1 MKQNFIAAI
10 FILTIM
16 AMGNP
21 GNLFA
26 GCVTVENDLKFN
38 ICAEYQGAKYQIPF
52 SFFQHDTGF
61 YWKAD
66 AVAAKQI
73 QSGDNCISVAN
84 DLNLK
89 FSCADYQGV
98 GYAFVLNYAAYPND
112 ASGLYWKM
120 DISTFST
127 SYAIA
132 DTGQSKCYNATSE
145 ISCPASGAA
154 FYGQDAQYAGNQ
166 PTYTLSSDGLTVK
179 DNNTGLIWQSSPD
192 TNNDAS
198 ITASDKKT
206 LTNAQA
212 YPATLN
218 AKKFG
223 GFSDWRLPTIKELY
237 SLIKFNGT
245 DPSGVTGND
254 TSGLTPFI
262 DTGYF
267 KFAYGQTSAGERIID
282 SQYASSNL
290 YVGNTAND
298 GGSTLFGVNFADG
311 RIKGYGLT
319 MPGGGSE
326 KTFFVICVRG
336 NTAYGINNFT
346 DNGDNTVTDKATGLI
361 WSKNDSGSGMNW
373 SDALAYVQTKNA
385 QKYLGHNDW
394 RLPNA
399 KELQGIVDYTRSPDK
414 TNSAAI
420 NPMFSCTKIKNEAG
434 KDDYPF
440 YWTGTTHAA
449 SNGMGQYAAY
459 VAFGRAMGYMNN
471 SWVDVHGAGA
481 QRSDPKSGNPAD
493 YPTGHGPQ
501 GDAIRIYNYVRL
513 VRGGI

>member
-1 MKQNFIAAI
+1 
-10 FILTIM
+10 
-16 AMGNP
+16 
-21 GNLFA
+21 
-26 GCVTVENDLKFN
+26 
-38 ICAEYQGAKYQIPF
+38 
-52 SFFQHDTGF
+52 
-61 YWKAD
+61 
-66 AVAAKQI
+66 
-73 QSGDNCISVAN
+73 
-84 DLNLK
+84 
-89 FSCADYQGV
+89 
-98 GYAFVLNYAAYPND
+98 
-112 ASGLYWKM
+112 M

-132 DTGQSKCYNATSE
+132 DTGQSKCFNATSE
-145 ISCPASGAA
+145 TTCPASGAA

-179 DNNTGLIWQSSPD
+179 DNNTGLTWQRSPD
-192 TNNDAS
+192 TNNDGT
-198 ITASDKKT
+198 ITAGDKYTYAK
-206 LTNAQA
+206 AQA
-212 YPATLN
+212 YPTTLN

-223 GFSDWRLPTIKELY
+223 GYSDWRLPTIKELY

-311 RIKGYGLT
+311 RIKGYGLA
-319 MPGGGSE
+319 MPGPGGSSE

-346 DNGDNTVTDKATGLI
+346 DNGDQTVTDKATGLI

-373 SDALAYVQTKNA
+373 SDALAYIQTKNV
-385 QKYLGHNDW
+385 QNYLGHNDW
-394 RLPNA
+394 RRPNA
-399 KELQGIVDYTRSPDK
+399 KELQGIVDYSRSPDK

-420 NPMFSCTKIKNEAG
+420 NPMFICTKIKNEAG

-440 YWTGTTHAA
+440 YWTNTTHAA
-449 SNGMGQYAAY
+449 SNGMGEYAAY

-481 QRSDPKSGNPAD
+481 QRSDPKSGNPAA

-513 VRGGI
+513 VRGGV